1 MKKQITQIITIAM
14 AVLILFGLTIADF
27 VAQDRK
33 FSQTENRI
41 LAQAPKFS
49 LKELFE
55 GEYTSDFETYV
66 TDQFVFRDNWIAL
79 KTASDIALG
88 KKDVGGV
95 YLTKDGGLIEKH
107 LPSDIDEAKAENRVT
122 LLSELLERYEKLETF
137 QNFHVM
143 LAPTADNIQTQRLPD
158 YAQYFD
164 QKEYIGQVE
173 SVIGQEHL
181 IDVWQTLEA
190 NKQDYI
196 YYRTDHHWT
205 TKGAYLAYL
214 EWADRM
220 EVTPVSYDEE
230 NKIILSEDFLGTLHS
245 KTNLE
250 LRPDVMEAY
259 KVPTDREYQV
269 FYDMTASAK
278 DSIYEEKYLSTKNKY
293 GYFLD
298 DNHGFV
304 QIETG
309 LSNGKTLFVIK
320 DSYANC
326 LVPFLTEHYET
337 ICIIDLRYC
346 NMSLYQ
352 LIDLAMETYAPEDE
366 YDMLVLYNVIHF
378 IEEFQYRK

>member
-1 MKKQITQIITIAM
+1 MKKRITQWITIFM
-14 AVLILFGLTIADF
+14 SVIILLGLTIADLIS
-27 VAQDRK
+27 QDRK
-33 FSQTENRI
+33 YSQTENRI
-41 LAQAPKFS
+41 LASAPEFS
-49 LKELFE
+49 FKELFE

-66 TDQFVFRDNWIAL
+66 TDQFVFRDQWIAL

-107 LPSDIDEAKAENRVT
+107 LPSDIDSQKAQEKVT
-122 LLSELLERYEKLETF
+122 LLSELLQYYEEQGSF
-137 QNFHVM
+137 QNIHVM
-143 LAPTADNIQTQRLPD
+143 LAPTADNIQTYRLPD
-158 YAQYFD
+158 YAQFFD
-164 QKEYIGQVE
+164 QKTYIAQVTDA
-173 SVIGQEHL
+173 VGQEHI
-181 IDVWQTLEA
+181 IDVWNTLEQH
-190 NKQDYI
+190 KEEYI

-205 TKGAYLAYL
+205 TQGAYLAYL
-214 EWADRM
+214 EWAAEM
-220 EVTPVSYDEE
+220 GVTPVSFDEQSRVV
-230 NKIILSEDFLGTLHS
+230 LSEDFLGTLHS
-245 KTNLE
+245 KTNLDLE
-250 LRPDVMEAY
+250 PDVMEGY
-259 KVPTDREYQV
+259 KLPEDSSYQV
-269 FYDMTASAK
+269 YYDMTPSAK
-278 DSIYEEKYLSTKNKY
+278 ESLYEEKYLDTKNKY

-309 LSNGKTLFVIK
+309 LLNGKTLFVIK

-326 LVPFLTEHYET
+326 LVPFLTQHYET

-352 LIDLAMETYAPEDE
+352 LIELAMETYAPEDE

>member
-1 MKKQITQIITIAM
+1 MKKRIAQLITIVM
-14 AVLILFGLTIADF
+14 GVTVVFGLTVADF
-27 VAQDRK
+27 ITQDRK

-41 LAQAPKFS
+41 LASAPEFS
-49 LKELFE
+49 FKELFE

-66 TDQFVFRDNWIAL
+66 TDQFVFRDQWIAL

-107 LPSDIDEAKAENRVT
+107 LPSDIDVQKAQEKVT
-122 LLSELLERYEKLETF
+122 LLSELMQHYEEQGSF
-137 QNFHVM
+137 NNFHVM
-143 LAPTADNIQTQRLPD
+143 LAPTADNIQTHRLPNH
-158 YAQYFD
+158 AQYFD
-164 QKEYIGQVE
+164 QKPFLEQVAE
-173 SVIGQEHL
+173 AVGQEHI
-181 IDVWQTLEA
+181 IDLWDTLEQH
-190 NKQDYI
+190 KEEYI
-196 YYRTDHHWT
+196 YYLTDHHWT
-205 TKGAYLAYL
+205 TQGAYLAYL
-214 EWADRM
+214 EWA
-220 EVTPVSYDEE
+220 EEIGVTPVSFDQQTKEV
-230 NKIILSEDFLGTLHS
+230 LSEEFLGTLHS
-245 KTNLE
+245 KTNLD
-250 LRPDVMEAY
+250 LNPDVMEGY
-259 KVPTDREYQV
+259 KLPEDRTYQV
-269 FYDMTASAK
+269 YYDMTPSAK
-278 DSIYEEKYLSTKNKY
+278 DSIYEEKYLDTKNKY

-352 LIDLAMETYAPEDE
+352 LIDLATENYAPEDE